1 MIRSDGNDNDNELF
15 LRNSCPAKNDHCVKI
30 VRIQNFSGTHYP
42 AFGLNTEIF
51 SPDIFSTEI
60 FSTDA
65 RKYGSEKLRIRHFS
79 RSG

>member
-51 SPDIFSTEI
+51 SPDIFSP
-60 FSTDA
+60 DA
-65 RKYGSEKLRIRHFS
+65 GKYGSEKLRIRHFS